1 MPPSQTNVASGWV
14 VDTIS
19 WATRTNRSGPLRG
32 CADATSA
39 ESIVIVVSHREALLR
54 RCNRFLVLEH
64 GRVVAQGD
72 AAAVDLAGRIGQ
84 P

>member
-1 MPPSQTNVASGWV
+1 ME
-14 VDTIS
+14 
-19 WATRTNRSGPLRG
+19 RSLLEI
-32 CADATSA
+32 SA

-72 AAAVDLAGRIGQ
+72 AADVDLAGRLGQ